1 MFHKSSYVIT
11 MLVLTFVLSACGQ
24 LSTQEIDPTQITTL
38 IQPTETH
45 TITPPPA
52 PSHTPTII
60 PTATPLGGKNGL
72 LFEARSYNKGTSG
85 WDYGRIFSYNL
96 PSSKMTLIFEGYKIT
111 GVSGDGKNFILE
123 KENSAKSDLFIADV
137 SDINQLTLLH
147 ENIEPRSSIWTPESD
162 WIGFVASVDGIP
174 QVFVIRADG
183 TNLTQVTNSTVGATG
198 IGSLLNTGVFW
209 AEGKTSGNNTRISA
223 YMWTQ
228 FDGTETRLDG
238 PETVFEKSFVLE
250 SAGKYVFS
258 SIIGS
263 VGTGCTRN
271 IYNLENGEATEISFT
286 QINPD
291 MRCHD
296 IWPLSDNV
304 WLVVQ
309 TGTRTTNAQY
319 WFYSSDGT
327 LLKSFADLPLDHEAL
342 PNIDNINENSPFA
355 DYYQPVSPV
364 GGQIKGQ
371 QLSPD
376 GNLLLVEHIKSDENL
391 VEFSYYLLNLSTFEV
406 QKLPNLLVTRDRK
419 NNTFDG
425 NFIYRYFWIET
436 P

>member
-1 MFHKSSYVIT
+1 MI
-11 MLVLTFVLSACGQ
+11 VLAFVSACGQ
-24 LSTQEIDPTQITTL
+24 LSTQEIDSTQITTL

-45 TITPPPA
+45 TITPPTA

-72 LFEARSYNKGTSG
+72 LFEARSYNKETSG

-96 PSSKMTLIFEGYKIT
+96 PSSKMTLIFEGYVIT

-123 KENSAKSDLFIADV
+123 KQKSTTSDLFIVDL
-137 SDINQLTLLH
+137 SDINQITLLQ
-147 ENIEPRSSIWTPESD
+147 ENIEPRSSIWTPQSD

-174 QVFVIRADG
+174 QVFVIHADG
-183 TNLTQVTNSTVGATG
+183 TSLIQVTNSIVGATE

-209 AEGKTSGNNTRISA
+209 AEGKIRGNTTETSA
-223 YMWTQ
+223 YMWTK

-238 PETVFEKSFVLE
+238 PGTIFEKSFMLE

-258 SIIGS
+258 SIIGAT
-263 VGTGCTRN
+263 GTGCTRTL
-271 IYNLENGEATEISFT
+271 YNLETSEATELTLT
-286 QINPD
+286 QANPD

-296 IWPLSDNV
+296 IWPLSDDT

-309 TGTRTTNAQY
+309 LGTGTTNAQY

-327 LLKSFADLPLDHEAL
+327 LLKSFAELPLDHEAL
-342 PNIDNINENSPFA
+342 PNIDNINENSLFA
-355 DYYQPVSPV
+355 DYYRPISPV

-376 GNLLLVEHIKSDENL
+376 GNLLFVEHIKSDENL

-406 QKLPNLLVTRDRK
+406 QKLPSLLVTHDRK
-419 NNTFDG
+419 SNTFDG
-425 NFIYRYFWIET
+425 NFIYRYFWIEI